1 MTNILIRDG
10 VLFSGGRLLDAT
22 ALAVRDGRI
31 AAVGT
36 EEEARAAAG
45 PGAAV
50 VDAAGGLV
58 TPGFA
63 DAHVHACF
71 GGVEAARCDLT
82 AAATARECLD
92 AVRAY
97 ADAHPDTPGGWVLGG
112 GWGMALFSGGTPT
125 RDLLD
130 AVVPD
135 RPVFVINADHHGAW
149 ANSRALAL
157 AGVGAD
163 TPDPAD
169 GRIERDA
176 DGAPSGTLHE
186 GAMDLV
192 GRVVPPTTTGECEAG
207 VLAAQEYLLSLG
219 VTAWHEAIVGAYAGY
234 PDIAPAYAAL
244 AASGRLAARVSGAVW
259 VPRGLTP
266 DGVADFV
273 ADLRARKEEGGPGL
287 RLDTAKIMVDGV
299 AENRTAALHDPYL
312 SSCACGG
319 PERGLAYFGRDL
331 LDALV
336 PALNAAGIAA
346 HFHAIG
352 DRAVTMALDA
362 VRRAEPGHRAAVRNH
377 LAHLQVVDPR
387 DLPRFRELGVTVNM
401 QALWACVEEQMTELT
416 LPLLGPERARW
427 QYPFGSLAAD
437 GAELAMGSDWPV
449 STPDPWQAVH
459 VAVNRRSPGDTVSPP
474 LEAGE
479 ALPLARALEA
489 YTAGSHRLLGFA
501 DSGLL
506 EVGRAADLCVADRNP
521 FAGPPQDVHLTR
533 NRLTV
538 LDGRVVYGG

>member
-45 PGAAV
+45 PGART

-82 AAATARECLD
+82 GADSAQECLD

-97 ADAHPDTPGGWVLGG
+97 ADSHPDTPGGWVLGG
-112 GWGMALFSGGTPT
+112 GWAMSWFSGGTPAK
-125 RDLLD
+125 DLLD

-135 RPVFVINADHHGAW
+135 RPVFLINADHHGAW

-157 AGVGAD
+157 AGVDAR

-176 DGAPSGTLHE
+176 DGTPSGTLHE

-192 GRVVPPTTTGECEAG
+192 GRLVPATTAEECGAG
-207 VLAAQEYLLSLG
+207 ILTAQEYLLSLG
-219 VTAWHEAIVGAYAGY
+219 VTAWHEAIVGDYAGY
-234 PDIAPAYAAL
+234 PDIAPAYRAL
-244 AASGRLAARVSGAVW
+244 AAAGRLHARVTGAVW
-259 VPRGLTP
+259 VPRDLTP
-266 DGVADFV
+266 DGVDAFV
-273 ADLRARKEEGGPGL
+273 ADLRVRREEGGPGL

-312 SSCACGG
+312 APCGCGG
-319 PERGLAYFGRDL
+319 PERGLAYFGPDL

-352 DRAVTMALDA
+352 DRAVTTALDSVA
-362 VRRAEPGHRAAVRNH
+362 RVEPGHRAAVRNH

-387 DLPRFRELGVTVNM
+387 DVPRFRELGVTVNM
-401 QALWACVEEQMTELT
+401 QALWACNEEQMTELT

-449 STPDPWQAVH
+449 STPDPWQALH
-459 VAVNRRSPGDTVSPP
+459 VAATRRAPGDAGSPP

-489 YTAGSHRLLGFA
+489 YTAGSHRLLGFGDA
-501 DSGLL
+501 GLL
-506 EVGRAADLCVADRNP
+506 EAGRRADLCVADRDP
-521 FAGPPQDVHLTR
+521 FAGPPEDVHLTR

-538 LDGRVVYGG
+538 LGGRIVHGG